1 MLTLAY
7 VYLCHRTD
15 YSRDRHS
22 DKNLVDD
29 VVKTDDVNT
38 TLLDPLYYTFRTKSA
53 RYSGSKFG
61 LLDDVDNQVNSF
73 AGESVIHYLEWS
85 FMVLLLIVMLLLHC
99 L

>member
-1 MLTLAY
+1 MMSL
-7 VYLCHRTD
+7 
-15 YSRDRHS
+15 
-22 DKNLVDD
+22 
-29 VVKTDDVNT
+29 
-38 TLLDPLYYTFRTKSA
+38 
-53 RYSGSKFG
+53 